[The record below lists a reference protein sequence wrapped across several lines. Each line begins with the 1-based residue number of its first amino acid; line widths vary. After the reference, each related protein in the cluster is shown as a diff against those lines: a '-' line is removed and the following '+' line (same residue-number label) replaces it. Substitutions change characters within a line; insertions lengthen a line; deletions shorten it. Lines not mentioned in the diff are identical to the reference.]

1 MKLTNARKGQL
12 SLINIIF
19 WVILVAV
26 AAVLTPV
33 LSTFMDS
40 VANSTNN
47 TTTQILAAAV
57 VPLFWLA
64 IVITLLLYL
73 TPVRLQQY

>member
-1 MKLTNARKGQL
+1 MNRKNKRGQL

-26 AAVLTPV
+26 AAVLTPII
-33 LSTFMDS
+33 SSFMDE
-40 VANSTNN
+40 VATGTNN
-47 TTTQILAAAV
+47 TTVQVVASAV
-57 VPLFWLA
+57 VPVFWIAVIVTLF
-64 IVITLLLYL
+64 LYL

>member
-1 MKLTNARKGQL
+1 MKKLARKGQL

-33 LSTFMDS
+33 ISTFMDS
-40 VANSTNN
+40 VANTTNN

-57 VPLFWLA
+57 VPFFWLA

>member
-1 MKLTNARKGQL
+1 MKRLNNRGQL

-33 LSTFMDS
+33 VSTFMDS

-47 TTTQILAAAV
+47 TTTIILAQAV
-57 VPLFWLA
+57 VPFFWLA